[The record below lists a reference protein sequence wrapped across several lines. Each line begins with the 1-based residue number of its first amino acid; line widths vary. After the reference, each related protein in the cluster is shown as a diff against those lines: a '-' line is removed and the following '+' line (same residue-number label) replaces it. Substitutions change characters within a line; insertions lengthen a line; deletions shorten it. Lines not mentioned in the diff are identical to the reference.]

1 MSTTTNL
8 RGQITEYSNFINRT
22 LRPQLQKAVD
32 EREETEA
39 EISEFL
45 QLQTKLKLLVERDT
59 RKKMESTNN
68 NNNNTLFPIDTI
80 VDICHGAVYCNATIP
95 NPRTIYIDIGLGF
108 HVEMTLHEAIIYI
121 NKRVDHI
128 EKNVLKYRVKV
139 ATTVAKDV
147 ENAIKLMEELGVE
160 LADMER

>member
-1 MSTTTNL
+1 MSTTTTNL

-59 RKKMESTNN
+59 RMKIESK

-95 NPRTIYIDIGLGF
+95 NPRTIYIDVGLGF

-128 EKNVLKYRVKV
+128 EKNVLKHRVKV

>member
-1 MSTTTNL
+1 MSTTTNDL

-59 RKKMESTNN
+59 RMKMESTNN
-68 NNNNTLFPIDTI
+68 KNTLFPIDTI

-95 NPRTIYIDIGLGF
+95 NPRTIYIDVGLGF
-108 HVEMTLHEAIIYI
+108 HVEMTLNEAIIYI

-128 EKNVLKYRVKV
+128 EKNVLQHRVKV